1 MTDAKHQVVT
11 FYFDTKEALPTGQ
24 TDAPVIAIRPF
35 ESGFHPIYTRS
46 PAAELNEPDVTAE
59 VLESALSASIAA
71 SWNAPAAI
79 PARNYAMGKGHLEAL
94 AEKDARDEEL
104 VAGMRV

>member
-1 MTDAKHQVVT
+1 MTNAKHQEVT

-46 PAAELNEPDVTAE
+46 PAAELNKPDMTE
-59 VLESALSASIAA
+59 EILESALSASIAA

-79 PARNYAMGKGHLEAL
+79 PARNYAIAKGHCEAM
-94 AEKDARDEEL
+94 AEREAMDAANA
-104 VAGMRV
+104 AGMRA